1 MPEHELKFKH
11 LMSSIGATMLIF
23 LGLINLFGVAYSGVS
38 VLLSFLPISPIAAN
52 VIDQLFYAVGYLV
65 SFMVPVAFLHLFL
78 KKKKMVRVPMDLSP
92 RLSPYLPMMI
102 LAGMAISFSAA
113 QINAAMVSIF
123 DYSSFSSE
131 FLWGEEMQM
140 APYEIVLN
148 FIVMSVVPGFCEEFL
163 FRGAILSNLRPF
175 GRSNAILISAFLF
188 ALMHQNIEQFL
199 YTFVAGIVLGLV
211 YEYTGSIWNC
221 TLLHI
226 VNNFVS
232 VIETVILARLG
243 ETLEGSLAILVF
255 EGIIFLLG
263 TLSVIF
269 LVRKYVS
276 QKKEF
281 PSGAFGRLLPAS
293 DGYAIYPIAP
303 ARMRKL
309 FMRPTMVIFIVLAT
323 LQMLLLVGMAVL
335 L

>member
-1 MPEHELKFKH
+1 MTEKELKFKYV
-11 LMSSIGATMLIF
+11 MSSVGAAMLIF
-23 LGLINLFGVAYSGVS
+23 WGLINLFGLSYSGVS
-38 VLLSFLPISPIAAN
+38 VLLAFLPISQTAAT
-52 VIDQLFYAVGYLV
+52 VIDQLFYAAGYLA
-65 SFMVPVAFLHLFL
+65 SFMVPVVFFNLFL
-78 KKKKMVRVPMDLSP
+78 KKKKIVRVPMDLSP
-92 RLSPYLPMMI
+92 RLSPALPSMI
-102 LAGMAISFSAA
+102 LAGIAISFSAA
-113 QINAAMVSIF
+113 QINATLVSIF
-123 DYSSFSSE
+123 DYASFSSE
-131 FLWGEEMQM
+131 YLWGEEMQM

-148 FIVMSVVPGFCEEFL
+148 FIVMCVVPGFCEEFL

-226 VNNFVS
+226 INNFVS
-232 VIETVILARLG
+232 VIETVMLARLG
-243 ETLEGSLAILVF
+243 ETLEGSLAILIF
-255 EGIIFLLG
+255 EGLIFLLG
-263 TLSVIF
+263 TLSAI
-269 LVRKYVS
+269 LLIRKHFS
-276 QKKEF
+276 QKREF
-281 PSGAFGRLLPAS
+281 PDGAFGTLLPVTDA
-293 DGYAIYPIAP
+293 YAVYPVAP

-309 FMRPTMVIFIVLAT
+309 FMRPTVVIFIVLAV